1 MTTTRLVLLV
11 CFLACGAC
19 VNHDP
24 AADPLPTCAEAGCPP
39 PMPLVCTAVGLCSCP
54 QNEGE
59 PPIKC
64 RADLASK
71 GMP

>member
-1 MTTTRLVLLV
+1 MATTRLVLLV
-11 CFLACGAC
+11 CFFACGAC

-39 PMPLVCTAVGLCSCP
+39 PMPLVCTHAGLCSCP

-59 PPIKC
+59 PAIKC
-64 RADLASK
+64 ESESGSGTA
-71 GMP
+71 P